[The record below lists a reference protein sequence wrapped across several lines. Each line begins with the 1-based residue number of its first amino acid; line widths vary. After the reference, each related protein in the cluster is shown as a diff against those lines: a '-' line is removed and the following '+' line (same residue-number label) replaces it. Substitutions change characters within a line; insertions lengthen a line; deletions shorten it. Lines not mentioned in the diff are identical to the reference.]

1 VKPPRFAAL
10 FAVLGFAALAP
21 LAPLRAQTPAPQT
34 LPHEIRIASEGA
46 RPPYNYIDNGELA
59 GFEIELGHELCARMK
74 IACSFVAQDWDSMIP
89 GLIEHQYDAIL
100 AAMEISDERREKI
113 AFTKPYVR
121 MPASFIVNSK
131 SSLHDISPEGLAGK
145 TIGVENGGPEQAF
158 AEDVYKKSEVKRYA
172 SLEEAILDLAE
183 ERIDTALGDKDA
195 VIDFLKNRR
204 EGKCC
209 KLLAD
214 APRDPAYFGEGIA
227 IGLRKEDTALR
238 AAFDNAI
245 DAVMADGTFAK
256 IRAKY
261 FEFEVN

>member
-1 VKPPRFAAL
+1 VTLPRLRALVILIACAVFPAAL
-10 FAVLGFAALAP
+10 PHAETRSP
-21 LAPLRAQTPAPQT
+21 P

-59 GFEIELGHELCARMK
+59 GFEIDFGRELCARMK
-74 IACSFVAQDWDSMIP
+74 VTCTFVAQDWDSLIP
-89 GLIEHQYDAIL
+89 GLIDRQYDAIM

-121 MPASFIVNSK
+121 MPASFLVNNK
-131 SSLHDISPEGLAGK
+131 STLHDIAPEKLAGK
-145 TIGVENGGPEQAF
+145 TIGVENGSPEQSF
-158 AEDVYKKSEVKRYA
+158 VEDVYKKSEIKRYG
-172 SLEEAILDLAE
+172 SMEEAILDLAE

-195 VIDFLKNRR
+195 LVDFLKNRR

-209 KLLAD
+209 RLLAD
-214 APRDPAYFGEGIA
+214 APRDPAYFGEGIG
-227 IGLRKEDTALR
+227 IGLRKQDTALR
-238 AAFDNAI
+238 EAFDKAI

-261 FEFEVN
+261 FDFEVN